1 MSFCGGGFCRVIK
14 DGRQNCQDF
23 FSFFGEN
30 LVRLEVNTGG
40 ENCQDL
46 VASTCH
52 DGAAAYLGEIIEFFG
67 GRRHLPTIPLKNFYL
82 FKIVKSVINFY

>member
-46 VASTCH
+46 VASTCL
-52 DGAAAYLGEIIEFFG
+52 DGADEYLEEIIESYDG
-67 GRRHLPTIPLKNFYL
+67 PRHLKTAKTL
-82 FKIVKSVINFY
+82 FFFFF

>member
-46 VASTCH
+46 VASTCR
-52 DGAAAYLGEIIEFFG
+52 DGAVVYLEEIIESSG
-67 GRRHLPTIPLKNFYL
+67 GPRHLKTARTL
-82 FKIVKSVINFY
+82 FFFFFLRKFS

>member
-46 VASTCH
+46 VASTCR
-52 DGAAAYLGEIIEFFG
+52 DGAVVYLEEIIESSG
-67 GRRHLPTIPLKNFYL
+67 GPRHLKTAKTL
-82 FKIVKSVINFY
+82 FFFFFFEKI

>member
-46 VASTCH
+46 VASTCC
-52 DGAAAYLGEIIEFFG
+52 DGAAVYLGEIIESSG
-67 GRRHLPTIPLKNFYL
+67 GPRHLSTILLKNCYL
-82 FKIVKSVINFY
+82 FKITKSIINFY